1 LRHALDLT
9 ADTEVSGTHFTERS
23 VEIGE
28 HRIEETLRQRS
39 RVRLLPF
46 QASQI
51 KKRVERDQLKPPIDG
66 IGDPKIHEK
75 SGLASLFD
83 NAAVGEL
90 G

>member
-1 LRHALDLT
+1 M
-9 ADTEVSGTHFTERS
+9 
-23 VEIGE
+23 
-28 HRIEETLRQRS
+28 
-39 RVRLLPF
+39 RLLPF

-66 IGDPKIHEK
+66 IGDPKINEK